1 MALFQHLRRVAVAA
15 TPLRPHA
22 SVLQFSSL
30 GRSPSASAFGGAQP
44 EGATALSTQFS
55 VRNGSAV
62 PGRLMLQLPLPGI
75 AGLSPIQVNDATQT
89 VQSVIESIKKADAS
103 LKSVE
108 ITTTNGTKLAR
119 TVQLRELT
127 NMEFIL
133 RLNHVNI
140 LVQNGKTDAH
150 RLAVCLCRLG

>member
-1 MALFQHLRRVAVAA
+1 MALFQHLRRAA
-15 TPLRPHA
+15 SPLRPHA
-22 SVLQFSSL
+22 FAALQFSSL

-44 EGATALSTQFS
+44 EGVTALSTQFS

-140 LVQNGKTDAH
+140 LVQNGMANLH
-150 RLAVCLCRLG
+150 SIAVCQYRVD

>member
-1 MALFQHLRRVAVAA
+1 MALFQHLRRAAVTV
-15 TPLRPHA
+15 TPLRPHVFA
-22 SVLQFSSL
+22 LQFSSL

-44 EGATALSTQFS
+44 EGVTALSTQFS

-75 AGLSPIQVNDATQT
+75 AGLSPIQVNDTT
-89 VQSVIESIKKADAS
+89 ESVQGVIEMIKKADAS

-108 ITTTNGTKLAR
+108 ITTANGTKLAR

-140 LVQNGKTDAH
+140 LIQNGTISLLTYAYM
-150 RLAVCLCRLG
+150 GW